1 MTTHRLDIYDESQA
15 KSQFLAEFEKIS
27 LDEMSTKS
35 LEQLPTA
42 FDYIR
47 LGHQLSSILEWAIA
61 GFRDVP
67 AEQVVSFS
75 SQTMPLLS
83 VLREN
88 QVRGHKTEIYYA
100 TEAKPLMD
108 LDVLKKIYNY
118 DVCITKV
125 ASLAD
130 IPSDSSL
137 TKIFVT
143 DQLSLDNADTKKVH
157 MTLHNHQNY
166 GTVMVI
172 EDNGGSDGARTWD
185 AVVQHSRRRESIAI
199 TPPNSI
205 PMIEELLGE
214 SSTAPEQAQDSDWQ
228 GIYNSIEENT
238 GSAVKPALASSGL
251 SIQYAILMGLIHQ
264 QSELYPDKPLK
275 VLLPPNCYG
284 GTNDQSRRVA
294 ASLPQVEVLD
304 LPVDGGH
311 DMTSSLERVLEE
323 VAQIDGVPLILV
335 EIPTNPRVQ
344 VPDMAGLKDALMKVR
359 KTPNGQDAVK
369 PVFIVDQTFCPNVRL
384 LGEQS
389 PLSKVQTISF
399 ASGSK
404 FPSGG
409 RCTGGY
415 CTSNKQAEPSMSYIQ
430 KHLEICDNEATQG
443 QVKILGQQMP
453 SMAARIAKAFS
464 NTEAFVN
471 FIAKTLPE
479 AKLNFIDPQLI
490 PGGFTPSVF
499 SLDLPTKGDS
509 HEEKENY
516 KRDLNE
522 KLIAHMLEAYP
533 EATKHCVSYGQLKK
547 SYWTI
552 PATST
557 QGTTREGDKDYI
569 VRVALPPEIDMS
581 RLQTAFQEFCKAN
594 I

>member
-1 MTTHRLDIYDESQA
+1 
-15 KSQFLAEFEKIS
+15 
-27 LDEMSTKS
+27 
-35 LEQLPTA
+35 
-42 FDYIR
+42 
-47 LGHQLSSILEWAIA
+47 
-61 GFRDVP
+61 
-67 AEQVVSFS
+67 
-75 SQTMPLLS
+75 
-83 VLREN
+83 
-88 QVRGHKTEIYYA
+88 
-100 TEAKPLMD
+100 
-108 LDVLKKIYNY
+108 
-118 DVCITKV
+118 
-125 ASLAD
+125 
-130 IPSDSSL
+130 
-137 TKIFVT
+137 
-143 DQLSLDNADTKKVH
+143 

-404 FPSGG
+404 FPRGG
-409 RCTGGY
+409 RCTGDY
-415 CTSNKQAEPSMSYIQ
+415 STSNKQAEPSMSYIQ

-581 RLQTAFQEFCKAN
+581 LSL
-594 I
+594 IHI